1 MQIIHVQYTCFC
13 ACATHACLSYKK
25 LCYVCKHVPVHMMYI
40 HNYILNLMVFVDEAK
55 AMLDEDE
62 EQFEKENIF
71 REVDF
76 NFSFF
81 AKF

>member
-1 MQIIHVQYTCFC
+1 M
-13 ACATHACLSYKK
+13 SYKK
-25 LCYVCKHVPVHMMYI
+25 LYNVCKRVPVHMMCI
-40 HNYILNLMVFVDEAK
+40 HNYILNLMIFVDEAK

>member
-1 MQIIHVQYTCFC
+1 
-13 ACATHACLSYKK
+13 
-25 LCYVCKHVPVHMMYI
+25 MYI
-40 HNYILNLMVFVDEAK
+40 HNYILNLVVFVDEAK

-76 NFSFF
+76 NFLPSFQDF
-81 AKF
+81 EKKFIFLCLQIFLTVPVLFRMPR

>member
-1 MQIIHVQYTCFC
+1 MI
-13 ACATHACLSYKK
+13 
-25 LCYVCKHVPVHMMYI
+25 
-40 HNYILNLMVFVDEAK
+40 FVDEAK

-81 AKF
+81 AKFWRL

>member
-1 MQIIHVQYTCFC
+1 MYVNIYQYIWCAFIITYWTLWF
-13 ACATHACLSYKK
+13 
-25 LCYVCKHVPVHMMYI
+25 
-40 HNYILNLMVFVDEAK
+40 FVDEAK

-76 NFSFF
+76 N
-81 AKF
+81 

>member
-1 MQIIHVQYTCFC
+1 MYNIHAFV
-13 ACATHACLSYKK
+13 HVHSYKK
-25 LCYVCKHVPVHMMYI
+25 LCNVCKHVPVHLMYI
-40 HNYILNLMVFVDEAK
+40 HNYILNLMIFVDEAK

-76 NFSFF
+76 NFFF
-81 AKF
+81 FVKF

>member
-1 MQIIHVQYTCFC
+1 MYVNMYQHIWCTLIITYWT
-13 ACATHACLSYKK
+13 L
-25 LCYVCKHVPVHMMYI
+25 
-40 HNYILNLMVFVDEAK
+40 FVDEAK

-81 AKF
+81 AKFWRL